1 VRTIYAA
8 VVLALGLLNVGD
20 AAAASNQI
28 VVEKAWA
35 RATPRMA
42 VTGGGYLTVT
52 NRGPGEDRLL
62 NVTSPVAEKIQFHAM
77 AVDDGVAKMTRLL
90 AIELHPGIP
99 VVFKPGGIHMMLL
112 GLNHQLKEGET
123 VPLTLTFE
131 KADAIEVDA
140 QVLGFGATG
149 DQAGSG
155 TEIFGSV
162 RTDLFGATSVCG
174 Q

>member
-1 VRTIYAA
+1 VQRRSETVRTIYAA
-8 VVLALGLLNVGD
+8 LVLALGLLNVGD
-20 AAAASNQI
+20 AVAASNQV

-35 RATPRMA
+35 RATPKMA

-52 NRGPGEDRLL
+52 NHGPGEDRLL
-62 NVTSPVAEKIQFHAM
+62 EVTSPVAEKIQFHAM
-77 AVDDGVAKMTRLL
+77 AIDNGVAKMTRLL
-90 AIELHPGIP
+90 TIELHPGVP

-131 KADAIEVDA
+131 KAEAIEVDA
-140 QVLGFGATG
+140 RVLGFGATG

-155 TEIFGSV
+155 S
-162 RTDLFGATSVCG
+162 
-174 Q
+174 

>member
-8 VVLALGLLNVGD
+8 LVLALGLTNVGD
-20 AAAASNQI
+20 AVAASSQIVVDQI

-90 AIELHPGIP
+90 AIELPPGVP
-99 VVFKPGGIHMMLL
+99 VVFKPGG
-112 GLNHQLKEGET
+112 QLKEGET

-155 TEIFGSV
+155 N
-162 RTDLFGATSVCG
+162 
-174 Q
+174 

>member
-1 VRTIYAA
+1 MYAA
-8 VVLALGLLNVGD
+8 LVLALGLLGVGS
-20 AAAASNQI
+20 AVAESNQI
-28 VVEKAWA
+28 VVEKAWV
-35 RATPRMA
+35 RATPKMA

-62 NVTSPVAEKIQFHAM
+62 DVTSPDAEKVQFHAM
-77 AVDDGVAKMTRLL
+77 AIDNGVAKMTRLL
-90 AIELHPGIP
+90 AIELHPGVP

-140 QVLGFGATG
+140 QVLGIGATAQPG
-149 DQAGSG
+149 SAG
-155 TEIFGSV
+155 
-162 RTDLFGATSVCG
+162 

>member
-1 VRTIYAA
+1 MRTIYAT
-8 VVLALGLLNVGD
+8 VMLALGLLNVGN
-20 AAAASNQI
+20 AVAASNQI

-35 RATPRMA
+35 RATPNMA

-62 NVTSPVAEKIQFHAM
+62 NVTSPVAEKIQFHTM

-90 AIELHPGIP
+90 AIELHPGVP
-99 VVFKPGGIHMMLL
+99 VIFKPGGIHMMLL
-112 GLNHQLKEGET
+112 GLKHQLKEGET

-140 QVLGFGATG
+140 QVLGIGATAQPG
-149 DQAGSG
+149 
-155 TEIFGSV
+155 
-162 RTDLFGATSVCG
+162 G